1 LAKRQL
7 LRDGASHRK
16 AGDVG
21 GVSLERPKNRGR
33 VICHQGRREPA
44 VRHRRATGAAI
55 VEGDQPVV
63 VCEPVQLQLPRLDGV
78 PQATDQQDVRTL
90 ADLLGPDV
98 ELADADVLAHV

>member
-1 LAKRQL
+1 
-7 LRDGASHRK
+7 
-16 AGDVG
+16 
-21 GVSLERPKNRGR
+21 
-33 VICHQGRREPA
+33 
-44 VRHRRATGAAI
+44 
-55 VEGDQPVV
+55 V